1 MRRYFYYLILVNLL
15 TNMVVYVPKILI
27 SHRYNGVLFSIL
39 IGTLLSL
46 ILMYLFTSS
55 MEKFPGRTQADIV
68 SSHLSKWISTPFLFF
83 IAILFFGTGY
93 LILNAFIEVSKRF
106 INPDMPNFVTA
117 LLFTSFVIA
126 GAAMKSDRLLYFIEI
141 ILFFNIPL
149 LLFVLILAYINP
161 FLSWDS
167 IRTLLPQAS
176 FQLSWESVGASC
188 YTLLGFFYLAT
199 FNKFFSGQ
207 GSYLNWYRMIL
218 IGLFGIS
225 VLLTSIFIPVGVAGI
240 DGVSSYVYPWI
251 STTDSLQME
260 YGIIERVLFIFLF
273 FHICISLIGATV
285 SWHVSLDIFKSTLP
299 TIKFRQKNITS
310 YLVLLTFFL
319 GVTTT
324 SITLNIHQQLQIAKV
339 YYISL
344 IPSSIISVIL
354 MCWIARR
361 KRA

>member
-1 MRRYFYYLILVNLL
+1 MNLF
-15 TNMVVYVPKILI
+15 TNLVVYVPKILI

-39 IGTLLSL
+39 IGTLLGL
-46 ILMYLFTSS
+46 FLMYLFTSS

-68 SSHLSKWISTPFLFF
+68 SSHLPKWISSPYLFLV
-83 IAILFFGTGY
+83 AILFFGTGY

-106 INPDMPNFVTA
+106 INPDMPNLVA
-117 LLFTSFVIA
+117 AILFTSFVIA
-126 GAAMKSDRLLYFIEI
+126 GAAVKSDRLLYFLEI
-141 ILFFNIPL
+141 ILFFNLPL
-149 LLFVLILAYINP
+149 LLLVLVLAYINP

-167 IRTLLPQAS
+167 IRTLIPQAR
-176 FQLSWESVGASC
+176 FQISWESIGASC

-199 FNKFFSGQ
+199 FNKFFSGK

-218 IGLFGIS
+218 IGLLGLSI
-225 VLLTSIFIPVGVAGI
+225 VLTSIVIPVGVAGI
-240 DGVSSYVYPWI
+240 DGINSYVYPWI

-285 SWHVSLDIFKSTLP
+285 SWHVSLDIFKAILP
-299 TIKFRQKNITS
+299 KIKFRQKNVTS
-310 YLVLLTFFL
+310 YLVSFVFFV

-344 IPSSIISVIL
+344 IPASILSVAL
-354 MCWIARR
+354 MYWIARR